1 MKIIELF
8 GGIGA
13 PRKALENIGYEI
25 DSVDYVEINKP
36 AVRSYNAIYGENYEP
51 QDVISY
57 KPPQEHIDV
66 LIHGSPCQDFSI
78 GKVFYDNEN
87 MDRSSLLY
95 ETVRIINEMTDKPR
109 IVLWENVKA
118 VLSKRHKEHFDNYLY
133 AMELLGYASS
143 YRVLNAKDFGIPQLR
158 ERVYVVSVLGE
169 QEFDFDLVQKS
180 ETRHVSEFLE
190 NTSDKRYIVTQPSM
204 LKKLPGTTGGVTLK
218 QVVDHVWTIS
228 LKQVRA
234 PNAGIVRLPGDK
246 WRYLTERECWRL
258 MGFDD
263 EDFEKALSVNPNR
276 TPLNHPIYSQAGN
289 SIVVPVLESIFKA
302 MAKQGV
308 LDTPSRTKPY
318 LATM

>member
-57 KPPQEHIDV
+57 KAPQEHIDI

-87 MDRSSLLY
+87 MDRSSLLS
-95 ETVRIINEMTDKPR
+95 ETVRIIDEMTDKPR

-133 AMELLGYASS
+133 AMELLGYTSS

-190 NTSDKRYIVTQPSM
+190 NTSDKRYIITQPSM
-204 LKKLPGTTGGVTLK
+204 LSKLPGTTGSVTLK

-234 PNAGIVRLPGDK
+234 PNAGIIKLPEDK

-258 MGFDD
+258 MGFED
-263 EDFEKALSVNPNR
+263 EDFERALSVNPNK

-289 SIVVPVLESIFKA
+289 SIVVPVLEAIFKA
-302 MAKQGV
+302 MIKQGV
-308 LDTPSRTKPY
+308 SDIPNRTKSV
-318 LATM
+318 LV

>member
-13 PRKALENIGYEI
+13 PRKALENIGYEV
-25 DSVDYVEINKP
+25 DSVDYVEINEP

-57 KPPQEHIDV
+57 KAPQEHVDI

-78 GKVFYDNEN
+78 GKTFYDNES

-109 IVLWENVKA
+109 IVLWENVKS
-118 VLSKRHKEHFDNYLY
+118 VLNKRHKEHFDNYLH
-133 AMELLGYASS
+133 AMEPLGYASS
-143 YRVLNAKDFGIPQLR
+143 YRVLNAKDFGVPQLR
-158 ERVYVVSVLGE
+158 ERIYVVSVLGE

-180 ETRHVSEFLE
+180 KTRHVSEFLE
-190 NTSDKRYIVTQPSM
+190 NTSDSRYIITQPSM
-204 LKKLPGTTGGVTLK
+204 LKRLPGTTGSHTLK
-218 QVVDHVWTIS
+218 QVVDHAWTIS
-228 LKQVRA
+228 LKQVRV
-234 PNAGIVRLPGDK
+234 PNAGVIKLPGGK

-258 MGFDD
+258 MGFED
-263 EDFEKALSVNPNR
+263 EDFERALSANPNK

-289 SIVVPVLESIFKA
+289 SIVVPVLESIFRA
-302 MAKQGV
+302 MIKQGV
-308 LDTPSRTKPY
+308 SDIPSRTKVC
-318 LATM
+318 

>member
-13 PRKALENIGYEI
+13 PRKALENIGYEVS
-25 DSVDYVEINKP
+25 SVDYVEINKP

-57 KPPQEHIDV
+57 KAPQEHVDI

-78 GKVFYDNEN
+78 GKVLNGDES
-87 MDRSSLLY
+87 MDRSSLLS
-95 ETVRIINEMTDKPR
+95 ETVRVIGEMTDRPR
-109 IVLWENVKA
+109 IVLWENVKS
-118 VLSKRHKEHFDNYLY
+118 VLNKRHKEHFDNYLH
-133 AMELLGYASS
+133 AMGLLGYTNS

-180 ETRHVSEFLE
+180 KTRHVSEFLE
-190 NTSDKRYIVTQPSM
+190 NTSDSRYIITQPSM
-204 LKKLPGTTGGVTLK
+204 LKRLPGTTGGVTLK

-234 PNAGIVRLPGDK
+234 PNAGVIKLPGDK

-258 MGFDD
+258 MGFED
-263 EDFEKALSVNPNR
+263 EDFERALSVNPNR

-302 MAKQGV
+302 VVKQGV
-308 LDTPSRTKPY
+308 FGVPNRTTGV
-318 LATM
+318 LV